1 MLSVFFSPGK
11 RGTIKKKGKG
21 SVKKMEEKNI
31 KQENPLGYAP
41 LGGLMRKFAI
51 PSIIS
56 MLVNSLYNMTDQIF
70 IGHKIGMLG
79 NAATNVAFP
88 VTMLLIAFAQLIG
101 VGTAANFNISLGAK
115 KEKDA
120 KKYIGT
126 GLTMTGIIGLLFLVF
141 VLIFKTPLLKVCG
154 ATENVLPLAEMYL
167 GITAIGLPFLLFT
180 NTASTII
187 RADGSPSYSMTCTVS
202 GAVLN
207 VFLDWLFLFVFRW
220 GIEGAALAT
229 AISQF
234 VSFALC
240 ICYFPKFRTFPI
252 TRDMLGVQKDYAV
265 RIAKLG
271 ISNFLNHTIMMAVA
285 IVLINSLAYYGA
297 MTVYGKDIPL
307 AVSGVATK
315 LNSIMVAFVVGLAH
329 GCQPILGFNIGAKNY
344 GRVKAT
350 YKMAVKI
357 GMCFSVAAFL
367 LFQFFPRE
375 VISIFGAGEPLYYE
389 FAEKYLRIYMFMVF
403 TFGLQPITVNYFTSI
418 GAVRQGI
425 VLSASRQGFILIPI
439 LLLLPLWF
447 GLNGVLFAGPI
458 ADGLAAL
465 LSLTMVTI
473 NFRGLTDK
481 EQEKQEKTA

>member
-1 MLSVFFSPGK
+1 MK
-11 RGTIKKKGKG
+11 
-21 SVKKMEEKNI
+21 EEKMM
-31 KQENPLGYAP
+31 QGNPLGYAP
-41 LGGLMRKFAI
+41 LGGLMRQFAI
-51 PSIIS
+51 PSVIS

-70 IGHKIGMLG
+70 IGHTIGMLG

-88 VTMLLIAFAQLIG
+88 VTMLLVAFAQLIG

-115 KEKDA
+115 KEEDA

-126 GLTMTGIIGLLFLVF
+126 GLAMTGFIGILFLVF
-141 VLIFKTPLLKVCG
+141 VLFLKTPLLKVCG
-154 ATENVLPLAEMYL
+154 ATENVLPLAETYL

-207 VFLDWLFLFVFRW
+207 VFLDWLFLFGFGW
-220 GIEGAALAT
+220 GMEGAALAT
-229 AISQF
+229 AVSQF
-234 VSFALC
+234 ASFVLC
-240 ICYFPKFRTFPI
+240 LCYFPKFKTFPI
-252 TRDMLGVQKDYAV
+252 TRKMLGIQKDYAV
-265 RIAKLG
+265 KIAKLG
-271 ISNFLNHTIMMAVA
+271 TSNFLNHTIMMAVA
-285 IVLINSLAYYGA
+285 IVLNNSLAYYGA
-297 MTVYGKDIPL
+297 LSVYGKDIPL
-307 AVSGVATK
+307 AVSGVAIK

-344 GRVKAT
+344 DRVKAT

-375 VISIFGAGEPLYYE
+375 VISVFGAGDPLYFE

-418 GAVRQGI
+418 GAVKQGI
-425 VLSASRQGFILIPI
+425 ILSASRQGFILIPI
-439 LLLLPLWF
+439 LLILPRWF
-447 GLNGVLFAGPI
+447 GLEGVLFAGPI
-458 ADGLAAL
+458 SDGLAAL
-465 LSLTMVTI
+465 LSITMVAI
-473 NFRGLTDK
+473 NFKGL
-481 EQEKQEKTA
+481 EKQKETEKTA